1 MYINMGEEQVDQF
14 MTNPLFG
21 KVLKV
26 AMGEVF
32 VILRITVLK
41 QNCNSLILMSPESSH
56 VLP

>member
-1 MYINMGEEQVDQF
+1 MGEEQLGEI
-14 MTNPLFG
+14 MTNSLVG